1 MGIYIII
8 AVAVI
13 AVLAFLFGFYRG
25 YAKLSCWGGVVIG
38 TVLVSMIVNR
48 YLGEFDERGI
58 VMLAIAA
65 FSMVVLTILCQLVR
79 RYILRQMKSSGKL
92 SFYRQYDDRT
102 ENDEHILVS
111 LDKGDKKKYRKYSKR
126 KFSESRGAWG
136 VVDRVFGGITF
147 AVNTFVALA
156 VLLSLALFIIDA
168 AQITVAYNAL
178 SEIYENPAWTHFGFN
193 YCLDI
198 VIATLLCMC
207 IRLGYKS
214 GFVSALGT
222 IVILGLFVGA
232 GYLGYYLAFNVPAF
246 ASMADGLREGALAGV
261 LANVEPMLSTIGL
274 SADMVAKIVVAAGL
288 FIVFAIV
295 VIIIAIFIPH
305 AIEKLRKIK
314 FVMAIDGVVG
324 AIVLTGVVFFIL
336 LAVGAFVYEINDLAA
351 LKRFNDYMNA
361 SCLAKALYNDNIF
374 NTIAALQNLPIRSWF
389 GLKG

>member
-48 YLGEFDERGI
+48 YMGEFNERGI

-92 SFYRQYDDRT
+92 SFYRQYDERT

-111 LDKGDKKKYRKYSKR
+111 LDKGDKKAYRKYAKR

-178 SEIYENPAWTHFGFN
+178 GEIYENPAWTHFGFN
-193 YCLDI
+193 YSLDI
-198 VIATLLCMC
+198 VIATLMCMC

-222 IVILGLFVGA
+222 LVIIGLFIGA

-246 ASMADGLREGALAGV
+246 ASMADGLRQGALAGV
-261 LANVEPMLSTIGL
+261 LANVGPMLNSIGV

-336 LAVGAFVYEINDLAA
+336 LAIGAFVYQINDLAA

>member
-111 LDKGDKKKYRKYSKR
+111 LDKGDKKAYRKYAKR

-261 LANVEPMLSTIGL
+261 LANIEPMLSTIGL
-274 SADMVAKIVVAAGL
+274 SADIVAKIVVAAGL

-336 LAVGAFVYEINDLAA
+336 LAIGAFVYQINDLAA
-351 LKRFNDYMNA
+351 LKSFNDYMNA

>member
-48 YLGEFDERGI
+48 YMGEFNERGI
-58 VMLAIAA
+58 VMLAVAA

-92 SFYRQYDDRT
+92 SFYRQYDERT

-111 LDKGDKKKYRKYSKR
+111 LDKGDKKAYRKYAKR

-178 SEIYENPAWTHFGFN
+178 GEIYENPAWTHFGFN

-198 VIATLLCMC
+198 VIATLMCMC

-222 IVILGLFVGA
+222 LVIIGLFIGA

-246 ASMADGLREGALAGV
+246 ASMADGLRQGALAGV
-261 LANVEPMLSTIGL
+261 LANVGPMFNSIGV

-336 LAVGAFVYEINDLAA
+336 LAIGAFVYQINDLAA